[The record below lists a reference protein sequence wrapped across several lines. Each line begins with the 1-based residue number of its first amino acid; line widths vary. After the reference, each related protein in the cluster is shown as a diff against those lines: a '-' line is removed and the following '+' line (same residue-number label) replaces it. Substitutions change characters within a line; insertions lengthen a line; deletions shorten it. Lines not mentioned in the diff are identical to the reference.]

1 MSVRE
6 KSKIIIDYIDLIVKA
21 KWWVEN
27 LYWIPT
33 DIIWFNNFWREIAHQ
48 LEKYVSKKEIC
59 FFDEIIKSDP
69 DYHYLEFVDM
79 FKKSE
84 LMIFVTDLDSS
95 YFESIATLNPEV
107 TIVINGDFKRIIQ
120 IFLDNWFI
128 DNLII
133 YQLLV
138 LLMTKLKNL
147 K

>member
-1 MSVRE
+1 MIYLYPLLYFFVFTLIE
-6 KSKIIIDYIDLIVKA
+6 TMNKIINDYIDLIVKA

-107 TIVINGDFKRIIQ
+107 TIVINGDFKRIIH

-133 YQLLV
+133 V
-138 LLMTKLKNL
+138 
-147 K
+147 

>member
-1 MSVRE
+1 MN
-6 KSKIIIDYIDLIVKA
+6 KIINDYIDLIVKA

-133 YQLLV
+133 V
-138 LLMTKLKNL
+138 
-147 K
+147 